1 MDLLQFEQIIK
12 EHLVSQ
18 PFISESASISFETI
32 TKNNDTVL
40 HGLIIRE
47 PDTNITPT
55 IYIDG
60 FLKAINE
67 NKISVEEALSE
78 MTELYQSYQ
87 VDRIDNTEAL
97 LNADNIYFKIINAD
111 LNQEYLQERP
121 HRLMPNS
128 DLAMV
133 YAIKVDGFIDKNA
146 VTNIAI
152 TNHIAN
158 HLHLSEEEI
167 YQLAMAQT
175 EKMFPPVL
183 STMDDV
189 IFQMMGMEHT
199 PTNWID
205 ADIIPLS
212 MDMPMLILTNENKT
226 YGASTIAY
234 PGLLEKISEKLGGD
248 MIMLPSS
255 IHETIL
261 LPMTEIT
268 SASFE
273 ELKSM
278 VQDINR
284 DNVSDEEVLSDH
296 PYVYDA
302 DKKVLISYEDYTD
315 SEHASE
321 KVTQHCFR
329 Q

>member
-1 MDLLQFEQIIK
+1 MDLLQFEQIIR
-12 EHLVSQ
+12 EHLEKQ
-18 PFISESASISFETI
+18 AFLSEHANISFETI

-40 HGLIIRE
+40 RGLVIRE

-60 FLKAINE
+60 YLKAINE
-67 NKISVEEALSE
+67 NEISVEEALSE
-78 MTELYQSYQ
+78 ITETYQQYQ
-87 VDRIDNTEAL
+87 VDKIENTEAL
-97 LNADNIYFKIINAD
+97 LNTNNIYFKVINAD

-189 IFQMMGMEHT
+189 IFQMMGMEKT

-248 MIMLPSS
+248 MIILPSS

-273 ELKSM
+273 ELKEM
-278 VQDINR
+278 IQEINR

-302 DKKVLISYEDYTD
+302 DKKVLISYTDYTD
-315 SEHASE
+315 SECASE
-321 KVTQHCFR
+321 KITQHCCHH
-329 Q
+329 